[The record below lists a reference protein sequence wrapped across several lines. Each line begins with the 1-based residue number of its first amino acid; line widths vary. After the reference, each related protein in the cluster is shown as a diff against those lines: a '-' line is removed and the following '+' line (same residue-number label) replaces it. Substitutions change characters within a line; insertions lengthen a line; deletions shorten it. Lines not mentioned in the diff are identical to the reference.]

1 MDQPLTEDD
10 EGKQVVTRDGE
21 TVGTVRKVDQGVLHV
36 EPSADLSERVRE
48 RLDWGDRQSD
58 DYTLQET
65 EVEETTDREVRLA
78 E

>member
-1 MDQPLTEDD
+1 MGQPVTEADVD
-10 EGKQVVTRDGE
+10 KQVVTADGE

-36 EPSADLSERVRE
+36 EPSADLTERVRE
-48 RLDWGDRQSD
+48 RLDWGDDQR

-65 EVEETTDREVRLA
+65 QVEETTEREVRLA